1 MGTHP
6 IFESDFDCLTEMGEA
21 KKLRGNLHQPHSAAA
36 ANASIPTRYS
46 TYVINNSEDKKGF
59 TSKSKRFLQTFN
71 DSPGP
76 GTYQT
81 YEGSSN
87 PSFGKKGTGGFAS
100 RSSRMPRFKVK
111 SCPNPTSYELSREL
125 TDRRDFNKQYSSSFQ
140 PPIASEKKYSVTR
153 QPAPNQY
160 DTIKA
165 FSKVKDKRG
174 SCDAAF
180 KSKTKRSLVQII
192 KSSGSNLSPAQY
204 ELHSKN
210 EERAVTSCFR
220 SQTERQ
226 LNATR
231 KKNIVPGPGT
241 YDPKLEMKME
251 RPMTM
256 PFRKHCLTMSA
267 PAMPMPPDP
276 PSPGPGSYEIVDYN
290 GPSKKFMASAVFKSG
305 SSRWIRQQNTNLPG
319 PGFYDPSTPRQ
330 MSYLYSTDN
339 KWLPA

>member
-46 TYVINNSEDKKGF
+46 TYVINNSEDRKGF

-100 RSSRMPRFKVK
+100 RSKRMPKYSQK
-111 SCPNPTSYELSREL
+111 SCPNPTSYNLSRDL
-125 TDRRDFNKQYSSSFQ
+125 NNRRDFNKQYSSSFQ

-153 QPAPNQY
+153 KPAPNQY
-160 DTIKA
+160 NTSKA
-165 FSKVKDKRG
+165 FNKVNGSK
-174 SCDAAF
+174 SACEAAF
-180 KSKTKRSLVQII
+180 KSKTKRSLDQII
-192 KSSGSNLSPAQY
+192 KSSGFNISPAQY
-204 ELHSKN
+204 DLNSK

-220 SQTERQ
+220 S
-226 LNATR
+226 
-231 KKNIVPGPGT
+231 
-241 YDPKLEMKME
+241 
-251 RPMTM
+251 
-256 PFRKHCLTMSA
+256 
-267 PAMPMPPDP
+267 
-276 PSPGPGSYEIVDYN
+276 
-290 GPSKKFMASAVFKSG
+290 
-305 SSRWIRQQNTNLPG
+305 
-319 PGFYDPSTPRQ
+319 
-330 MSYLYSTDN
+330 
-339 KWLPA
+339 